1 MNDLSRMF
9 IEKSKSFDLRS
20 HQDRSYSSQSFDIR
34 QFSQSCFSIASKK
47 SYLTIENL
55 FEMFDEK
62 FKKKNLFQ
70 NQNNVSFRAFSDQM
84 RIIAYF
90 KFAVNQ
96 KLSINENSK
105 SSKSKSLNQHRFAK
119 FIRANFSK
127 CSEKSI
133 FLSYKMSDI
142 FYIKSKIFLQSR
154 FSSRFSFTW
163 SSLTFSS
170 SFRFSSSNLHLCCIC
185 FDQFNFNNW
194 LHKHLR
200 ASHQDHSSCQSIRV
214 LN

>member
-9 IEKSKSFDLRS
+9 IEKSKSFDLRL
-20 HQDRSYSSQSFDIR
+20 HQDRSYFSQNFDIR
-34 QFSQSCFSIASKK
+34 QFSQSCFSTASKK
-47 SYLTIENL
+47 YYFIIENL

-70 NQNNVSFRAFSDQM
+70 SQNNVFFRAFSNQM

-90 KFAVNQ
+90 KSAINQ
-96 KLSINENSK
+96 KLSINQNSK
-105 SSKSKSLNQHRFAK
+105 SSKSKSLNQHMFAK
-119 FIRANFSK
+119 FIRINFSK
-127 CSEKSI
+127 CFEKSI
-133 FLSYKMSDI
+133 FLSYKMSNI

-163 SSLTFSS
+163 FSFTFSS
-170 SFRFSSSNLHLCCIC
+170 SFRSSSSNFYLCCIC
-185 FDQFNFNNW
+185 FDQFSFNSW

-200 ASHQDHSSCQSIRV
+200 ASHQDHSLCQSMRI